1 MTAESRNYSGELNQP
16 IGNALPPGRVA
27 DVLFHIALP
36 APRWGRV
43 FTIALMA
50 AKYIFVTGGV
60 VSSIGKG
67 ICVASIGRI
76 LKSQGLA
83 VTVIKLDPYL
93 NVDPGTMSPYQH
105 GEVFVTRDGGE
116 TDLDLG
122 HYERFIDVELTRDSN
137 VTAGQTYLELITRER
152 RGDFLGGTIQTVPH
166 LTNEIKSRL
175 TGLAEKSG
183 ADVVVV
189 EVGGTVGDIEGL
201 PFLEA
206 IRQMRNTV
214 GRNNV
219 FYVHL
224 TLLPYISASEEL
236 KTKPTQHSVKELRSI
251 GIQPDALICRS
262 DREITPSIQDK
273 LSLFCDVDSA
283 AVFPMPTVGNV
294 YEVPLIMEQS
304 GMGRILSQALSLDG
318 QLELA
323 EWQGLVNRMNA
334 AEETVSIAI
343 VGKYVEYPD
352 SYMSVREALRHA
364 AAACGLRA
372 AVRWV
377 HSEAVERDGPEAH
390 LAEVSGIVV
399 PGGFGPRGVEGM
411 VDTSRYARD
420 KAVPYLGLCL
430 GMQVMVI
437 DWARERAGLRD
448 ANSSELNPACAH
460 PVIDIMDGQA
470 GVTELGGT
478 MRLGQYACQPQ
489 GNTRMAQAY
498 GRMIPAG
505 SRTAPGYDRTAAA
518 GGAAAQ
524 IMERHRHRYEVNNHY
539 REELEA
545 SGMVMSGLSPDGMLV
560 EAAEVPDHP
569 FMVGVQYHPEFQ
581 SRPNRPHPLF
591 SALVRQAQQTIR
603 EGRQLPFRRAGWW
616 SFGG

>member
-1 MTAESRNYSGELNQP
+1 MPT
-16 IGNALPPGRVA
+16 
-27 DVLFHIALP
+27 
-36 APRWGRV
+36 
-43 FTIALMA
+43 
-50 AKYIFVTGGV
+50 KYIFVTGGV

-76 LKSQGLA
+76 LKSQGLS
-83 VTVIKLDPYL
+83 VTVAKLDPYL

-105 GEVFVTRDGGE
+105 GEVFVTKDGGE

-137 VTAGQTYLELITRER
+137 VTAGQAYLELITRER

-166 LTNEIKSRL
+166 LTNEIKDRL
-175 TGLAEKSG
+175 ISLAEKSE
-183 ADVVVV
+183 ADVVIV

-219 FYVHL
+219 FYMHL

-262 DREITPSIQDK
+262 DTEITRSIQEK
-273 LSLFCDVDSA
+273 LSLFCDVETE

-294 YEVPLIMEQS
+294 YEVPLIMEEFGLGS
-304 GMGRILSQALSLDG
+304 FLSQSLNLG
-318 QLELA
+318 GKRELR
-323 EWQGLVNRMNA
+323 EWYDLVNRMNS
-334 AEETVSIAI
+334 AERVVPIAI

-364 AAACGLRA
+364 AASCGLRA
-372 AVRWV
+372 EVRWV
-377 HSEAVERDGPEAH
+377 HSEAVERDGPDEY
-390 LAEVSGIVV
+390 LKDVCGIVV

-411 VDTSRYARD
+411 VETSRYARD
-420 KAVPYLGLCL
+420 KEVPYLGLCL

-437 DWARERAGLRD
+437 DWARDVAGLRR
-448 ANSSELNPACAH
+448 ANSSELDPDTEH
-460 PVIDIMDGQA
+460 PVIDIMHGQR
-470 GVTELGGT
+470 GITDLGGT
-478 MRLGQYACQPQ
+478 MRLGQYPCRPQ
-489 GNTRMAQAY
+489 SNTQMAQAY
-498 GRMIPAG
+498 GSGWSEIN
-505 SRTAPGYDRTAAA
+505 
-518 GGAAAQ
+518 
-524 IMERHRHRYEVNNHY
+524 ERHRHRYEVNNRY
-539 REELEA
+539 RESLEA
-545 SGMVMSGLSPDGMLV
+545 SGMVMSGLSPDGELV
-560 EAAEVPDHP
+560 EAAEVPNHP
-569 FMVGVQYHPEFQ
+569 FMVGVQFHPEFR

-591 SALVRQAQQTIR
+591 CALMGQAGNTVR
-603 EGRQLPFRRAGWW
+603 EGKQLPFNRSGWW
-616 SFGG
+616 SFSTQ